1 MAKLTGAACRAGRA
15 LLKWS
20 MRDLA
25 AASGVSL
32 PTLLKLEND
41 GQVSAETAEKV
52 TAAFESKGVEITN
65 GDGTGA
71 RLLFVEAY
79 PHKRDNGEWAVATRW
94 REGDPLALVAPDVAR
109 SAAQEARA
117 RGDGRTA
124 DALERAASDADRQA
138 RGARA

>member
-25 AASGVSL
+25 SASDVSL

-41 GQVSAETAEKV
+41 GPVSTETVEKV
-52 TAAFESKGVEITN
+52 TAAFASRGVEITN

-71 RLLFVEAY
+71 RL
-79 PHKRDNGEWAVATRW
+79 R
-94 REGDPLALVAPDVAR
+94 LA
-109 SAAQEARA
+109 
-117 RGDGRTA
+117 
-124 DALERAASDADRQA
+124 
-138 RGARA
+138 